1 MGHQPAAVTL
11 RDHTAGQPAVPGLL
25 AWQVLSQQWLEPWRE
40 VETRHVTATPAPPSG
55 LRGAPGPQQEPALST
70 PGLSSALLIRPEALP

>member
-40 VETRHVTATPAPPSG
+40 VETRHVTATPALVCP
-55 LRGAPGPQQEPALST
+55 
-70 PGLSSALLIRPEALP
+70 LPCVVTCAQGCC